1 MIATI
6 SKRLTEDA
14 LGFVRNSKKTKSKLQ
29 LQLNKSPATIARYL
43 KINAIELTSAEALDI
58 ISEETGISKD
68 DLLGAEPSS

>member
-6 SKRLTEDA
+6 SKRLTENTLD
-14 LGFVRNSKKTKSKLQ
+14 FVRNSKKTKSKLQ

-58 ISEETGISKD
+58 ISEEIGISKD
-68 DLLGAEPSS
+68 DLLATEPSS

>member
-6 SKRLTEDA
+6 SKRLTENTLD
-14 LGFVRNSKKTKSKLQ
+14 FVRNSKKTKSKLQ

-68 DLLGAEPSS
+68 DLLATEPSS